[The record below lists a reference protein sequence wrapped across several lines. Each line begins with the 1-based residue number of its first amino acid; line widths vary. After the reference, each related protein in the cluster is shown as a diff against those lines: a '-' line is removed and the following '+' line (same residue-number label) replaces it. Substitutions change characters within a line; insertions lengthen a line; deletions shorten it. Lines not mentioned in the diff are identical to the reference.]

1 MNPNINGN
9 FNNGNMPPQASQMS
23 MEMINQ
29 LMASQPITGPK
40 GGTPISSLKNLK
52 PLNQMPNMQHPM
64 QYSPQNHANMQAQAN
79 AQAFQAQQQNK
90 QYPKT
95 QETDQD
101 QDDDDVNPA
110 THHIRHLVKDI
121 NRSLDDYVP
130 SKKLLNT
137 EENEEETESD
147 KSREKKDKDDDIEK
161 FLNPSFALLK
171 ECLLLL
177 IIYIILSQ
185 SFVKKTVGKY
195 ISYINSNSDGSHSI
209 IGIIIYG
216 TILALIF
223 ILFRK
228 IFLRT

>member
-1 MNPNINGN
+1 
-9 FNNGNMPPQASQMS
+9 
-23 MEMINQ
+23 
-29 LMASQPITGPK
+29 
-40 GGTPISSLKNLK
+40 
-52 PLNQMPNMQHPM
+52 MPNMQQQM

-79 AQAFQAQQQNK
+79 AQAQAQAQAFQAQQQNK
-90 QYPKT
+90 QYSKT
-95 QETDQD
+95 QETDQG
-101 QDDDDVNPA
+101 QDDDVNPA

-161 FLNPSFALLK
+161 ILNPSFALLK

-185 SFVKKTVGKY
+185 SFVKKSVGKY

-216 TILALIF
+216 TILTLLF